1 MSRRERIRARV
12 SAAARR
18 WWAGVTD
25 DAPVAPAAPGF
36 PTVTPPPP
44 AAAEPAASFAEAAD
58 LWAIRFAV
66 DPQGRPLLVN
76 HWATWCDGCLEE
88 IPALVALHRTWG
100 DRIPF
105 IGVGWELLSGGEVG
119 PAVEAVSAAHRDH
132 GMPWRTLV
140 YTGTAE
146 DLFSGLELTA
156 EQIPQTF
163 VFDGDGNVRF
173 WHLGALGEREVE
185 AIEGLL
191 ATLVA

>member
-12 SAAARR
+12 SAVARR
-18 WWAGVTD
+18 WWAGGSEEASV
-25 DAPVAPAAPGF
+25 VAPPVVAPS
-36 PTVTPPPP
+36 VTPPRVD
-44 AAAEPAASFAEAAD
+44 EPAPSFAEAAD

-66 DPQGRPLLVN
+66 DPQGRPLVVN

-88 IPALVALHRTWG
+88 IPALVGLHRAWG
-100 DRIPF
+100 DRVPF
-105 IGVGWELLSGGEVG
+105 VGVGWELLSGGEVG
-119 PAVEAVSAAHRDH
+119 PAVDAVSAAHRDH

-146 DLFSGLELTA
+146 DLFSGLELTS

-163 VFDGDGNVRF
+163 VFDGEGAVRF

-185 AIEGLL
+185 AIEALL
-191 ATLVA
+191 ATLTGG